1 MLNVL
6 NKCDLIEGPLP
17 ICTDDCVLISAKTG
31 AGIEEML
38 KKIAK
43 MLAPT
48 QIRINMLIPY
58 SEGGLLG
65 EIRSSGRVF
74 SEEFTPEGVLADA
87 LVDIKLLSRAQKYQ
101 Q

>member
-1 MLNVL
+1 
-6 NKCDLIEGPLP
+6 
-17 ICTDDCVLISAKTG
+17 
-31 AGIEEML
+31 
-38 KKIAK
+38 
-43 MLAPT
+43 
-48 QIRINMLIPY
+48 MLIPY